1 MKLVTAMRLVVAS
14 CRGDAHARYT
24 LARQISEHIDPKY
37 KFSEDCRLYLEDAD
51 FLRWYESF
59 EANGYQSLDRK
70 WCLKYLLKLIEAVP
84 GDTAECG
91 VYKGASSYLICES
104 IEGAGRRHHAFDSF
118 EGLSTPE
125 AADGT
130 HWRAGALACSIEEV
144 RDNLKRFDFVEYHR
158 GWIPSSFESLD
169 SDKDFA
175 LVHIDVD
182 LYQPTLASLEF
193 FWPQLSEGGLVISD
207 DYGFTSCP
215 GARRAMD
222 EYFAGVGEPIIEL
235 SSGQAFVIKHPQ
247 SR

>member
-37 KFSEDCRLYLEDAD
+37 KFSEDCRRYLEDAD

-104 IEGAGRRHHAFDSF
+104 IEGAGRR
-118 EGLSTPE
+118 
-125 AADGT
+125 
-130 HWRAGALACSIEEV
+130 
-144 RDNLKRFDFVEYHR
+144 
-158 GWIPSSFESLD
+158 
-169 SDKDFA
+169 
-175 LVHIDVD
+175 
-182 LYQPTLASLEF
+182 
-193 FWPQLSEGGLVISD
+193 
-207 DYGFTSCP
+207 
-215 GARRAMD
+215 
-222 EYFAGVGEPIIEL
+222 
-235 SSGQAFVIKHPQ
+235 
-247 SR
+247 